1 MMEKMYQDDDE
12 IEIDLRELFFELKKR
27 IWLILAGLLI
37 GAAAVG
43 AYSKFVVTPQYK
55 SEAKLYVL
63 SKETTLTSLADLQ
76 IGSQLTQDY
85 KVLVGSRTVLQ
96 GVVDHLKLDMTYK
109 ELAKKLSIDNP
120 NNTRILT
127 LTVED
132 PNPYMAKALVDEVA
146 NTASD
151 YIGEIME
158 MIPPKLIENGE
169 VAKDPFSPNVLKNA
183 IIGGI
188 LAVILVCG
196 VIAVRLILNDTV
208 KTEEDVSKYL
218 DLPVLAVIP
227 KKGGSEAGKK
237 GKKKRKVR
245 SSSRE
250 KALSVEV
257 KEPLSEEKII
267 GVKENRGG
275 EGK

>member
-1 MMEKMYQDDDE
+1 MEKMYQDDDE
-12 IEIDLRELFFELKKR
+12 IEIDLRELFYELKKC

-43 AYSKFVVTPQYK
+43 AYSKFVMTPQYK

-96 GVVDHLKLDMTYK
+96 GVVDHLNLDMSYK
-109 ELAKKLSIDNP
+109 ELGRKLSIGNP

-132 PNPYMAKALVDEVA
+132 PNPYMAKAIVDEVA

-169 VAKDPFSPNVLKNA
+169 VAKEPFSPNVLKNA
-183 IIGGI
+183 LIGGI
-188 LAVILVCG
+188 IAVILVCG
-196 VIAVRLILNDTV
+196 AIVIRIILNDTV

-227 KKGGSEAGKK
+227 KKGDSESGKK
-237 GKKKRKVR
+237 GTKKRKIR
-245 SSSRE
+245 NSAKRQSSPAIGTEHLPERKTAGE
-250 KALSVEV
+250 K
-257 KEPLSEEKII
+257 EK
-267 GVKENRGG
+267 RGG
-275 EGK
+275 RGK

>member
-1 MMEKMYQDDDE
+1 MEKMYQDDDE
-12 IEIDLRELFFELKKR
+12 IEIDLRELFYELKKR

-37 GAAAVG
+37 GATAVG

-109 ELAKKLSIDNP
+109 ELGRKLSIDNP
-120 NNTRILT
+120 NNTRILS

-132 PNPYMAKALVDEVA
+132 PNPYMAKAIVDEVA

-158 MIPPKLIENGE
+158 MVPPKLIENGE
-169 VAKDPFSPNVLKNA
+169 VASEPFSPNVLKNA
-183 IIGGI
+183 LIGGI
-188 LAVILVCG
+188 IAVILVCG
-196 VIAVRLILNDTV
+196 AIVIRIILNDTV

-227 KKGGSEAGKK
+227 KKGSSESGKK
-237 GKKKRKVR
+237 GTKKRKIRNASKKQTLPASGTAHLPESKTVG
-245 SSSRE
+245 E
-250 KALSVEV
+250 
-257 KEPLSEEKII
+257 
-267 GVKENRGG
+267 KENRGG
-275 EGK
+275 KGK